1 MAAPRQVSSVW
12 IGALLGAGALLALAL
27 LAQTVVNYA
36 YVSTN
41 LIRQQARRTAEER
54 VRNVER
60 ATRLARPQNA
70 EAYQA
75 ILDDLRAEVGE
86 QVAALTLLQANG
98 SIVATTGQTIPMLG
112 PDERRELLADRDA
125 PLVRADRDGREL
137 LVGVFPCRCAFPRQA
152 STAAEQTGTG
162 RLLLEVVLYRDSLSA
177 PFARLRR
184 NAAVSAGAALA
195 LLVSV
200 TLIAA
205 RFQRYV
211 RGKQLEAQAELA
223 RQVQRDLLPGA
234 AAWPLG
240 VDIAADCR
248 PAWQV
253 GGDFYDVVTLPDG
266 RVAFAIGDVS
276 GHGISAA
283 LLMGLIHG
291 AMSSPPW
298 GLSEEDPAR
307 AAERLNQLLITKS
320 SGDRFASLF
329 WCAYD
334 PASSTVHYVNAGHLP
349 ALWLHVRPD
358 GSTAIDRL
366 ADGGP
371 VLGVLT
377 TAGYR
382 TVSITAHPGDLLV
395 LFSDGIVEAP
405 SRSGEPFGEER
416 LIAIAEAH
424 RARPSRE
431 ICDVILAAVATFT
444 SKAAAQDDQ
453 TLLVVRLWSRREEE
467 DEDVTDRS
475 RPQASA
481 TGTSPAP
488 A

>member
-1 MAAPRQVSSVW
+1 MAAPRRVSSVW

-27 LAQTVVNYA
+27 LAQTIVNYS

-60 ATRLARPQNA
+60 AARLSRPQNA

-75 ILDDLRAEVGE
+75 ILDDLRAELGE
-86 QVAALTLLQANG
+86 QVAALTLLHANG
-98 SIVATTGQTIPMLG
+98 SIVATTGQMVPTLG
-112 PDERRELLADRDA
+112 PDERRRLVADREA
-125 PLVRADRDGREL
+125 PLVRTGRDGRDL
-137 LVGVFPCRCAFPRQA
+137 LVGVFPCRCALPRE
-152 STAAEQTGTG
+152 AATTPEQTGTG

-177 PFARLRR
+177 PFTRLRR

-200 TLIAA
+200 ALIAG

-223 RQVQRDLLPGA
+223 RQVQRDLLPDE
-234 AAWPLG
+234 AAWPSG
-240 VDIAADCR
+240 VDVGAVCR

-253 GGDFYDVVTLPDG
+253 GGDFYDLVTLPDG
-266 RVAFAIGDVS
+266 RVTFAIGDVS

-298 GLSEEDPAR
+298 GVTQEDPAR
-307 AAERLNQLLITKS
+307 AAERLNELLITKS

-329 WCAYD
+329 WCSYD
-334 PASSTVHYVNAGHLP
+334 PASFTVHYVNAGHLP
-349 ALWLHVRPD
+349 AVWLHARPD
-358 GSTAIDRL
+358 GSPAVDRL

-377 TAGYR
+377 TATYH
-382 TVSITAHPGDLLV
+382 TASITARPGDLLV
-395 LFSDGIVEAP
+395 LFSDGIIEAP
-405 SRSGEPFGEER
+405 NRSGEPFGEER
-416 LIAIAEAH
+416 LIAATEAH
-424 RARPSRE
+424 RARPARE
-431 ICDVILAAVATFT
+431 ICEGILTAVATFT
-444 SKAAAQDDQ
+444 GKVAVQDDQ
-453 TLLVVRLWSRREEE
+453 TLLIVRLWNRR
-467 DEDVTDRS
+467 DGDPVIAGS
-475 RPQASA
+475 RPQASIAQCLPA
-481 TGTSPAP
+481 T
-488 A
+488 